1 MRKGIILAG
10 GTGSR
15 LRPATLAVS
24 KQLLPIYDKPM
35 IYYPVSVFLSAGITD
50 ILIITKPDEMELFKR
65 VLGHGEGFGAKIQ
78 YGAQPQPNGLA
89 EAFLIGEKFIGDQPS
104 ALILGD
110 NIFYGEGIAELC
122 ASAMARTK
130 AGAGATVFA
139 YEVRDPQR
147 YGVVSF
153 DTAMKALTIEEKP
166 LEPKSNWAV
175 TGLYF
180 YDRHVCALARTLKPS
195 KRGELEI
202 TDLNRLYLEQGNL
215 HVEKL
220 GRGFAW
226 LDTGTFDSLHDASS
240 FVRTIELR
248 QGTKIGCLEEIA
260 LRRKLITP
268 EQAEATATAMGNNE
282 YADYVLKCAR
292 EVKNAR

>member
-1 MRKGIILAG
+1 MSKGIILAG

-15 LRPATLAVS
+15 LRPATLPVS

-35 IYYPVSVFLSAGITD
+35 IYYLVSVFLSAGITD
-50 ILIITKPDEMELFKR
+50 ILIITKPEETELFKR

-78 YGAQPQPNGLA
+78 YAGQPQPNGLA
-89 EAFLIGEKFIGDQPS
+89 EAFLIGEEFIGDQPS

-110 NIFYGEGIAELC
+110 NVFYGEGIPELC
-122 ASAMARTK
+122 ASAMTR
-130 AGAGATVFA
+130 AGDGRGATVFA

-153 DTAMKALTIEEKP
+153 DAAMKALSIEEKP
-166 LEPKSNWAV
+166 ADPKSNWAI

-180 YDRHVCALARTLKPS
+180 YDKHVCALVKTLKPS

-226 LDTGTFDSLHDASS
+226 LDTGTFDGLHEASS

-260 LRRKLITP
+260 MRRKLISP
-268 EQAEATATAMGNNE
+268 EQAEANAVAMGKNE

-292 EVKNAR
+292 EIKNAR

>member
-1 MRKGIILAG
+1 MSRGIILAG

-15 LRPATLAVS
+15 LRPATLPVS
-24 KQLLPIYDKPM
+24 KQLLPIYDKPL

-50 ILIITKPDEMELFKR
+50 ILIITKPEEMELFKR
-65 VLGHGEGFGAKIQ
+65 VLAHGEGFGANIQ
-78 YGAQPQPNGLA
+78 YAAQAQPNGLA

-122 ASAMARTK
+122 ASALARTR

-180 YDRHVCALARTLKPS
+180 YDRHVCALAKTLKPS

-202 TDLNRLYLEQGNL
+202 TDLNRLYLDQGNL

-226 LDTGTFDSLHDASS
+226 LDTGTFDSLHEASS

-260 LRRKLITP
+260 LKRKLITP
-268 EQAEATATAMGNNE
+268 EQAEANAAAMGNNE

-292 EVKNAR
+292 EMKNAR

>member
-1 MRKGIILAG
+1 MSKGIILAG

-15 LRPATLAVS
+15 LRPATLPVS
-24 KQLLPIYDKPM
+24 KQLLPIYDKPL

-78 YGAQPQPNGLA
+78 YAVQAQPNGLA
-89 EAFLIGEKFIGDQPS
+89 EAFLIGENFVGDQPS

-122 ASAMARTK
+122 AGAMARTK
-130 AGAGATVFA
+130 AAVGATVFA

-153 DTAMKALTIEEKP
+153 DAAMKALTIEEKP
-166 LEPKSNWAV
+166 AEPKSNWAV

-180 YDRHVCALARTLKPS
+180 YDRHVCSIAKTLKPS
-195 KRGELEI
+195 RRGELEI

-226 LDTGTFDSLHDASS
+226 LDTGTFDSLHEASS

-260 LRRKLITP
+260 LKRGLITP
-268 EQAEATATAMGNNE
+268 EQAEAKAVAMGKNE

-292 EVKNAR
+292 EMKNAR

>member
-1 MRKGIILAG
+1 
-10 GTGSR
+10 
-15 LRPATLAVS
+15 LRPATLPVS
-24 KQLLPIYDKPM
+24 KQLLPIYDKPL

-65 VLGHGEGFGAKIQ
+65 VLGHGEGFGARIQ
-78 YGAQPQPNGLA
+78 YAGQPQPNGLA
-89 EAFLIGEKFIGDQPS
+89 EAFLIGEKFIGDQPC

-122 ASAMARTK
+122 ASAMARSK

-153 DTAMKALTIEEKP
+153 DTALKALSIEEKP
-166 LEPKSNWAV
+166 TDPKSNWAV

-180 YDRHVCALARTLKPS
+180 YDRHVCAFAKTLRPS

-202 TDLNRLYLEQGNL
+202 TDLNCLYLEHGNL

-226 LDTGTFDSLHDASS
+226 LDTGTFDSLHEAAS

-260 LRRKLITP
+260 LKQKLITP
-268 EQAEATATAMGNNE
+268 EQAQANAAAMGNNE

-292 EVKNAR
+292 EMKNAR

>member
-1 MRKGIILAG
+1 MSKGIILAG

-15 LRPATLAVS
+15 LRPATLPVS
-24 KQLLPIYDKPM
+24 KQLLPIYDKPL

-50 ILIITKPDEMELFKR
+50 ILIITKPDETELFKR
-65 VLGHGEGFGAKIQ
+65 VLGHGEGFGANIQ
-78 YGAQPQPNGLA
+78 YAAQAQPNGLA
-89 EAFLIGEKFIGDQPS
+89 EAFLIGEDFIGDQPS

-110 NIFYGEGIAELC
+110 NIFYGEGIAEVC
-122 ASAMARTK
+122 AKAMARTETGV
-130 AGAGATVFA
+130 GAAVFA

-153 DTAMKALTIEEKP
+153 DAAMKALTIEEKP
-166 LEPKSNWAV
+166 AEPKSNWAV

-180 YDRHVCALARTLKPS
+180 YDRHVCALAKTLRPS

-202 TDLNRLYLEQGNL
+202 TDLNRLYLDQGNL

-226 LDTGTFDSLHDASS
+226 LDTGTFDSLHEASS

-260 LRRKLITP
+260 LKRKLITP
-268 EQAEATATAMGNNE
+268 EQAEASAVAMGNNE

-292 EVKNAR
+292 ETTNAR